1 MAETTVGRENVDRA
15 DTGQGRKVAPVPVG
29 AAGAGRPPQA
39 KASTAKFGGSDLTQ
53 AKIRSAF
60 LFLTPMLIVLLL
72 VAGWP
77 LGRTIYFSFTD
88 ANLSNLDEYQFVGI
102 ANFYNSEWGGLLSD
116 PQWWNAVWNTV
127 WFTVVSV
134 VIEVILG
141 MIVALALNMAF
152 PGRGLMRAAILIPWA
167 IPTIVSAQM
176 WGWMLH
182 DQFGVIN
189 WMLMGLGLISA
200 PIAWTANPD
209 TAMIA
214 VVMVDVWKTTPF
226 MALLIL
232 AGLQMLPSDCYEA
245 ARVDGIPPWKVFLR
259 VTLPLI
265 YPAVAVAVIF
275 RALDALRIFDL
286 IYVLT
291 SNSEDTMSMSVYA
304 RQQLVD
310 FQDVGYGSAASTML
324 FMIIA
329 VLTVAYIVLGKVD
342 LSGEKSK

>member
-1 MAETTVGRENVDRA
+1 MSRS
-15 DTGQGRKVAPVPVG
+15 DTAPTGLNRPPMPAG
-29 AAGAGRPPQA
+29 KQGAGGPP
-39 KASTAKFGGSDLTQ
+39 KAAAVRRSGGSELTR

-60 LFLTPMLIVLLL
+60 LFLLPMMVVLLL

-77 LGRTIYFSFTD
+77 LGRTIYFAFTNATLND
-88 ANLSNLDEYQFVGI
+88 INNYEFIGFD
-102 ANFYNSEWGGLLSD
+102 NFYNSEWGGLLKD
-116 PQWWNAVWNTV
+116 PQWWNAVWNTI
-127 WFTVVSV
+127 WFSAISVSIETV
-134 VIEVILG
+134 LG
-141 MIVALALNMAF
+141 LVVALALNMRF
-152 PGRGLMRAAILIPWA
+152 PGRGIVRAAVLIPWA

-189 WMLMGLGLISA
+189 AMLMGIGIISQ
-200 PIAWTANPD
+200 PVAWTANPD

-232 AGLQMLPSDCYEA
+232 AGLQMLPSDCYES
-245 ARVDGIPPWKVFLR
+245 ARVDGIPAWKVFFR
-259 VTLPLI
+259 VTLPLV
-265 YPAVAVAVIF
+265 YPAIAVAVIF

-291 SNSEDTMSMSVYA
+291 SNSADTMSMSVYA

-310 FQDVGYGSAASTML
+310 FQDVGYGSAASTAL
-324 FMIIA
+324 FLIIA
-329 VLTVAYIVLGKVD
+329 LLTVVYIIVGKVD
-342 LSGEKSK
+342 LSGEKS